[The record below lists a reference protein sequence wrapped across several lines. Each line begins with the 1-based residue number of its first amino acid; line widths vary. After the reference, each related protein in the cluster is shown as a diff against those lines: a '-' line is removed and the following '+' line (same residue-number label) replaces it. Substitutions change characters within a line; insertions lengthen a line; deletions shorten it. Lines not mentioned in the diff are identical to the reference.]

1 MLKKPFSALLQKLR
15 SPAAKRAQSFVELA
29 LVLPVLLLLL
39 LGVVEMVIFIGR
51 YLDVLDLTREAARFA
66 SVRDPFDNPSPDC
79 DCSTPGQFTFYY
91 DAACVFS
98 PPANSGTCWDPK
110 FCNGLNS
117 YITLDPATDDVV
129 ISVYTVTNRA
139 VSDVWPKVRSN
150 TLDCVRQT
158 NNGYWALSDHDAHP
172 DHNANWRR
180 DCNGNTVRSTPYYTF
195 DRVASLLDS
204 NAPPNKGFVAVEL
217 YYCHEQVLG
226 LPMFTLFVPNPIQI
240 HAYTLMPLPAAAP
253 TATPRPTVP

>member
-1 MLKKPFSALLQKLR
+1 MLKKYLQKLR
-15 SPAAKRAQSFVELA
+15 SPAGRRAQSFVELA
-29 LVLPVLLLLL
+29 LVLPVLILLL

-51 YLDVLDLTREAARFA
+51 YLDGLDLTREAARFA
-66 SVRDPFDNPSPDC
+66 SVRDPFDNPSEDC
-79 DCSTPGQFTFYY
+79 NCSTAGKFSFYY
-91 DAACVFS
+91 DTACVFS
-98 PPANSGTCWDPK
+98 PPETAGICSNPD

-117 YITLDPATDDVV
+117 YFTLNRETDDVV
-129 ISVYTVTNRA
+129 ISVYTVTNGA
-139 VSDVWPKVRSN
+139 VSDVWPKVRSS
-150 TLDCVRQT
+150 TMDCVRQT
-158 NNGYWALSDHDAHP
+158 NNGYWALSDHDNES
-172 DHNANWRR
+172 DYNSNWQR
-180 DCNGNTVRSTPYYTF
+180 DCNGNVVRSTPYYTL
-195 DRVASLLDS
+195 DRVTSLLDS